1 MATEKAMD
9 IQEALRGR
17 KTIRG
22 FLAQAVPQQLIREIL
37 IDAHWAPSSSNQ
49 QPWHFHVVT
58 GPSLEALC
66 ENIQEARRLKQTSYD
81 PSKGK
86 TIPPEY
92 VDRTKKLFK
101 QILPFISSLDG
112 DNKSFIESGSFRFY
126 GAPVAIFITM
136 HASLPKS
143 RYMDI
148 GMAAQNLMLSAHGR
162 GLGTC
167 AIALTLYY
175 GEAINAS
182 LGIDAETNQTLLCL
196 ALGYPDDACPVNRFR
211 SSREDIDPFITW
223 AGF

>member
-1 MATEKAMD
+1 MD
-9 IQEALRGR
+9 IENALRGR

-22 FLAQAVPQQLIREIL
+22 FLAQPVDQSVIREIL

-58 GPSLEALC
+58 GPALQELC
-66 ENIQEARRLKQTSYD
+66 EKIEGARRLKKSSYD

-92 VDRTKKLFK
+92 VERTKKLFK
-101 QILPFISSLDG
+101 QLRPFIAALEG

-126 GAPVAIFITM
+126 GAPVVIFITM
-136 HASLPKS
+136 HTSLPKS
-143 RYMDI
+143 RSMDI

-175 GEAINAS
+175 GDTINAF
-182 LGIDAETNQTLLCL
+182 LGIDPDQNETLLSI
-196 ALGYPDDACPVNRFR
+196 ALGYPDNAFPLNIFR
-211 SSREDIDPFITW
+211 STREDIDSFITW

>member
-1 MATEKAMD
+1 MD
-9 IQEALRGR
+9 IENALRGR

-22 FLAQAVPQQLIREIL
+22 FLAQPVSRSVIREIL

-49 QPWHFHVVT
+49 QPWLFHVVT
-58 GPSLEALC
+58 GSALQALC
-66 ENIQEARRLKQTSYD
+66 EKIEEARRLKQTSYD

-101 QILPFISSLDG
+101 QIRPFISALDG

-126 GAPVAIFITM
+126 GAPVVIFITM

-143 RYMDI
+143 RYIDI

-182 LGIDAETNQTLLCL
+182 LGIDPDKHETLISI
-196 ALGYPDDACPVNRFR
+196 ALGYPDNEFPVNTFR

>member
-1 MATEKAMD
+1 MARQQAMD
-9 IQEALRGR
+9 ILEALRGR

-22 FLAQAVPQQLIREIL
+22 FLAREVPQSLIREIL

-58 GPSLEALC
+58 GTALEALC
-66 ENIQEARRLKQTSYD
+66 ASIHEARRLKQTSYD

-92 VDRTKKLFK
+92 VERTKTLFK
-101 QILPFISSLDG
+101 QIRPFISSLEG

-126 GAPVAIFITM
+126 GAPVVIFITM

-175 GEAINAS
+175 GDAINTS
-182 LGIDAETNQTLLCL
+182 LGIDPNQHETLLSI
-196 ALGYPDDACPVNRFR
+196 ALGYPDNEFPVNRFR
-211 SSREDIDPFITW
+211 SCREDIDTFITW

>member
-1 MATEKAMD
+1 MD
-9 IQEALRGR
+9 IRDALRGR
-17 KTIRG
+17 KTIRA
-22 FLAQAVPQQLIREIL
+22 FLEQPVDPGMIREIL
-37 IDAHWAPSSSNQ
+37 NDAHWAPSSSNQ
-49 QPWHFHVVT
+49 QPWHFHVVA
-58 GPSLEALC
+58 GPALQALC
-66 ENIQEARRLKQTSYD
+66 GKIEEARRLKQTRYD

-92 VDRTKKLFK
+92 VDRTKKLFR
-101 QILPFISSLDG
+101 QLRPFISALEG

-126 GAPVAIFITM
+126 RAPVVIFITM

-175 GEAINAS
+175 GDAINAC
-182 LGIDAETNQTLLCL
+182 LGIDPDQHETLLSI
-196 ALGYPDDACPVNRFR
+196 ALGYPDTTCPVNAFR
-211 SSREDIDPFITW
+211 SGRDDIEPFITW

>member
-1 MATEKAMD
+1 MEKAMD
-9 IQEALRGR
+9 LHDALRGR

-22 FLAQAVPQQLIREIL
+22 FLAQPVPQSVIREIL

-58 GPSLEALC
+58 GAALQALC
-66 ENIQEARRLKQTSYD
+66 GKIEEARRLKQTSYD

-101 QILPFISSLDG
+101 QLRPFISSLDG

-126 GAPVAIFITM
+126 GAPVVVFITM

-175 GEAINAS
+175 GDAINAC
-182 LGIDAETNQTLLCL
+182 LGIDPDQHETLLSL
-196 ALGYPDDACPVNRFR
+196 ALGYPDNEFPVNRFR

>member
-1 MATEKAMD
+1 MD
-9 IQEALRGR
+9 VREALRGR

-22 FLAQAVPQQLIREIL
+22 FLAQAVPQQVISEIL

-58 GPSLEALC
+58 GSALQALC
-66 ENIQEARRLKQTSYD
+66 EKIQEAHRLKQSSYD

-92 VDRTKKLFK
+92 VDRTQKLFK
-101 QILPFISSLDG
+101 QIRPFISSLEG
-112 DNKSFIESGSFRFY
+112 DNKSFVESGSFRFY
-126 GAPVAIFITM
+126 GAPVVIFITM

-148 GMAAQNLMLSAHGR
+148 GMAAQNLMLSAHGL

-175 GEAINAS
+175 GDAINAC
-182 LGIDAETNQTLLCL
+182 LDIDPNQNETLLSL
-196 ALGYPDDACPVNRFR
+196 ALGYPDIEFPVNKFR
-211 SSREDIDPFITW
+211 SCREDIDPFITW

>member
-1 MATEKAMD
+1 MD
-9 IQEALRGR
+9 VREALRGR

-58 GPSLEALC
+58 GPALEALC
-66 ENIQEARRLKQTSYD
+66 KNIQEARRLKQTSYD

-101 QILPFISSLDG
+101 QIRPFISSLDS

-126 GAPVAIFITM
+126 DAPVVIFITI
-136 HASLPKS
+136 HRSLPKS

-167 AIALTLYY
+167 PIALTLYY
-175 GEAINAS
+175 ADTINAC
-182 LGIDAETNQTLLCL
+182 LGIDAKKHETLLSI
-196 ALGYPDDACPVNRFR
+196 ALGYPDDEFPVNRFR
-211 SSREDIDPFITW
+211 SCREDIDSFITW

>member
-1 MATEKAMD
+1 MD
-9 IQEALRGR
+9 IENALRGR

-22 FLAQAVPQQLIREIL
+22 FLAQPVSRSVIREIL

-49 QPWHFHVVT
+49 QPWLFHVVT
-58 GPSLEALC
+58 GSALQSLC
-66 ENIQEARRLKQTSYD
+66 EKIEEARRLKQTSYD

-101 QILPFISSLDG
+101 QIRPFISALDG

-126 GAPVAIFITM
+126 GAPVVIFITM

-143 RYMDI
+143 RYIDI

-182 LGIDAETNQTLLCL
+182 LGIDPDKHETLISI
-196 ALGYPDDACPVNRFR
+196 ALGYPDNEFPVNTFR